1 MPAETLPMRKIR
13 EILRLRF
20 ESNLSHEKIAR
31 ALNVSKGVVNK
42 YLSLCHREGVQW
54 PLPPDIDDAALE
66 AKLFG
71 RPGRPRITTSFV
83 ELNFVQ
89 IHQDLKKTGVTLQL
103 LWEEYWRD
111 FPGAALRYAAF
122 CRHYRDW
129 AANLKRSMRQ
139 VYRAGEKLFVDFAG
153 PTIPVIVAATG
164 EIRRAHLFVAALGA
178 SNYTYAEA
186 TWTET
191 KADWITAQ
199 CRALAFIGGV
209 VELIVPDNPK
219 ALIASACRYEPEPN
233 RSYEE
238 FAAHYGTAI
247 LPARP
252 RKPRDKAK
260 VENAVLVA
268 ERWIIARLRNRQF
281 FSLVELNQAIAALL
295 VDLNNRPFKKLPGC
309 RKSAFEALDRPA
321 LKPLP
326 ATPFEYAEWISAKVS
341 IDYHV
346 EVGGHY
352 YSVPHALVRKKINVR
367 VTSTTVEC
375 WLNGRRVASHLKSDR
390 YGKHSTIPE
399 HMPKA
404 HRAHMEWTPGRLLNW
419 ALSIGRATRDVVKW
433 QLESRPHPEQGYRAC
448 LGLLRLS
455 KEYSPERLEAAC
467 RRALAI
473 GSPRYK
479 SVASILKAKLDTQIN
494 STNASPQMDL
504 IPLHDNIRG
513 PDYYH

>member
-1 MPAETLPMRKIR
+1 MPADTLPMRKIR

-31 ALNVSKGVVNK
+31 ALHLSKGVVNK
-42 YLSLCHREGVQW
+42 YLALWRIAGMEW
-54 PLPPDIDDAALE
+54 PLPPELDDTALE

-71 RPGRPRITTSFV
+71 KPGRPQTTTQFTV
-83 ELNFVQ
+83 PDFARV
-89 IHQDLKKTGVTLQL
+89 HQELKKKGVTLQL
-103 LWEEYWRD
+103 LWEEYWQD
-111 FPGAALRYAAF
+111 YPGVAFRYTAF
-122 CRHYRDW
+122 CNHYRAW
-129 AANLKRSMRQ
+129 ALSLKRSMRQ

-153 PTIPVIVAATG
+153 PTIPVIMAATG

-191 KADWITAQ
+191 KADWIGAQ
-199 CRALAFIGGV
+199 CHALTYIGGV

-219 ALIASACRYEPEPN
+219 ALITNACRYEPEPN
-233 RSYEE
+233 RTYEE

-281 FSLVELNQAIAALL
+281 FSLVELNRAIATLL

-309 RKSAFEALDRPA
+309 RRSAFETIDQPA

-326 ATPFEYAEWISAKVS
+326 ATPFEYAEWISATVS

-346 EVGGHY
+346 EVDDHY
-352 YSVPHALVRKKINVR
+352 YSVPHALVRKKVNVR
-367 VTSTTVEC
+367 ITTTTIEC
-375 WLNGRRVASHLKSDR
+375 WLNGKRVASHLKSDR
-390 YGKHSTIPE
+390 RGKHSTIPE

-419 ALSIGRATRDVVKW
+419 ALSIGPATRDVVKW

-448 LGLLRLS
+448 LGLLRLA

-479 SVASILKAKLDTQIN
+479 SVASILKAKLDHQTD
-494 STNASPQMDL
+494 STSQMDL
-504 IPLHDNIRG
+504 LPLHDNIRG
-513 PDYYH
+513 PGYYH

>member
-1 MPAETLPMRKIR
+1 MPAQLLPMRKIR

-20 ESNLSHEKIAR
+20 ESGLSHDKIAR
-31 ALNVSKGVVNK
+31 ALNVSKGAVNK
-42 YLSLCHREGVQW
+42 YLALCDLAGVQW
-54 PLPPDIDDAALE
+54 PLSPELDDAALE
-66 AKLFG
+66 AKVFG
-71 RPGRPRITTSFV
+71 RPGRPRTTTHFV
-83 ELNFVQ
+83 EPNFVH
-89 IHQDLKKTGVTLQL
+89 IHQELKKKGVTLQL

-111 FPGAALRYAAF
+111 CSGTALRYAAF
-122 CRHYRDW
+122 CNHYREW
-129 AANLKRSMRQ
+129 TASLKRSMRQ

-153 PTIPVIVAATG
+153 PTIPIIMVATG

-191 KADWITAQ
+191 KADWIGAQ
-199 CRALAFIGGV
+199 GRALRFINGV
-209 VELIVPDNPK
+209 PELLVPDNPK
-219 ALIASACRYEPEPN
+219 ALIANACRYEPEPN
-233 RSYEE
+233 RTYEE

-268 ERWIIARLRNRQF
+268 ERWIIARIRNRQF
-281 FSLVELNQAIAALL
+281 FSLGELNRAIAALL

-309 RKSAFEALDRPA
+309 RRSAFETIDQPA

-326 ATPFEYAEWISAKVS
+326 ATPFEYAEWIIATVS
-341 IDYHV
+341 FDYHV
-346 EVGGHY
+346 EADGHY
-352 YSVPHALVRKKINVR
+352 YSVHHSLIKKKINVR
-367 VTSTTVEC
+367 VTDTTIEC
-375 WLNGRRVASHLKSDR
+375 WFNGKRVASHLKSNR
-390 YGKHSTIPE
+390 RGKHTTIPE

-404 HRAHMEWTPGRLLNW
+404 HQAHMEWTPGRLLNW
-419 ALSIGRATRDVVKW
+419 AISIGTATRDVVKW

-448 LGLLRLS
+448 LGLLRLA
-455 KEYSPERLEAAC
+455 KQYSPERLEEAC

-479 SVASILKAKLDTQIN
+479 SVASILSTGLDRQTD
-494 STNASPQMDL
+494 STDPSGQMN
-504 IPLHDNIRG
+504 PLPPHDNIRG
-513 PDYYH
+513 PGYYR